1 MAKTTHITKE
11 KAKRGMSQ
19 EDTNASARIIRAR
32 LSKAGEGF
40 KEPPEISSGDPERR
54 RKKKTHKQKAR
65 KARKTIRLC

>member
-1 MAKTTHITKE
+1 MAKTTNITKE

-54 RKKKTHKQKAR
+54 RKK
-65 KARKTIRLC
+65 